1 MLLVFCVVSHAFGQR
16 RQRQPMVLRDLGR
29 ATLPLNGDWQ
39 FHEGDDLAWA
49 SPDYDDSAWQA
60 IRVGRSWEGQ
70 GHRNYKGFAWYRRR
84 LVVAPGSASGWTLAL
99 YLPNVDSACEVFWN
113 GVKVGSYGK
122 LPPDPVWYG
131 FIAATDKVMSL
142 GPVQSGE
149 LAIRVWKAPIVF
161 LNSPEEGGL
170 VEVPRVGSAEAV
182 AGLQIAAKYR
192 HLQAGLF
199 SLCLACIA
207 GIVGVVALLLWLRN
221 RNQQMLLWLSL
232 AMAFPVASYLL
243 LETSRAIPFR
253 IAYGVIGP
261 LIWIHDIAIWFL
273 LIVLLG
279 LQERRRLVRW
289 TRIIALT
296 GLALVLVDTVCQF
309 FDWTVWPPHRFLM
322 IDVGTTLPV
331 IYMELWGLALVFA
344 AFGKR
349 LDLARW
355 VLAIAVLLSDVLV
368 ALSDTTGLGQRWT
381 HWTLANKLRAPLFT
395 IGGTPLTAQM
405 LVNALLLVA
414 VLYSAWRYLLE
425 HNRQQ
430 NALEQEMRNARAV
443 QQILIPDEIPSVPGF
458 RIESVYKP
466 AGEVGGDFFQ
476 ILPIE
481 GNGLL
486 IMIGDVSGKGM
497 PAAMTVSLLVGTVRT
512 LAHYTLSPGE
522 ILAAMNQRM
531 LSRSHGGFT
540 TCLVMRVD
548 ADASLVVANAGHIAP
563 YRNGEEIDIE
573 NGLPLGLAPDVDYP
587 ETKLQLEPQ
596 DVLTLMSDG
605 VVEARN
611 QAGELFGFDRT
622 QSIARE
628 PAETIAQAAQWFGQ
642 EDDITVVTLTLLP
655 AVVLQT

>member
-1 MLLVFCVVSHAFGQR
+1 MLLVSCVVSHAFGQR

>member
-1 MLLVFCVVSHAFGQR
+1 
-16 RQRQPMVLRDLGR
+16 MVLRDLGR

-60 IRVGRSWEGQ
+60 IQVGRSWEGQ
-70 GHRNYKGFAWYRRR
+70 GHRNYTGFAWYRRR
-84 LVVAPGSASGWTLAL
+84 LVLAPGSASGWTLAL

-131 FIAATDKVMSL
+131 FGFGGAAGAVVTL
-142 GPVQSGE
+142 GPAQSGE
-149 LAIRVWKAPIVF
+149 LTIRVWKAPIVF

-170 VEVPRVGSAEAV
+170 VEVPRVGSAEAA

-192 HLQAGLF
+192 NLQAGLF

-273 LIVLLG
+273 LVVLLG

-289 TRIIALT
+289 TRMIALT
-296 GLALVLVDTVCQF
+296 GLALVLVDTVCQC
-309 FDWTVWPPHRFLM
+309 FDWTVWPPHRFLV

-381 HWTLANKLRAPLFT
+381 HWTLGTKLRAPLFT

-481 GNGLL
+481 DNGLL
-486 IMIGDVSGKGM
+486 IMFGDVSGKGM

-548 ADASLVVANAGHIAP
+548 ANASLVVANAGHIAP

-587 ETKLQLEPQ
+587 ETKLQLEPE

-655 AVVLQT
+655 TVVLQS

>member
-1 MLLVFCVVSHAFGQR
+1 VVPAAAGAAHGKRDQLDSCSVSAQR
-16 RQRQPMVLRDLGR
+16 RQ
-29 ATLPLNGDWQ
+29 
-39 FHEGDDLAWA
+39 
-49 SPDYDDSAWQA
+49 
-60 IRVGRSWEGQ
+60 
-70 GHRNYKGFAWYRRR
+70 
-84 LVVAPGSASGWTLAL
+84 
-99 YLPNVDSACEVFWN
+99 ACEVFWN
-113 GVKVGSYGK
+113 AVKVGSYGK

-131 FIAATDKVMSL
+131 FIAATDKMMSL
-142 GPVQSGE
+142 GPAQSGE

-182 AGLQIAAKYR
+182 AGLQIAAEYR

-207 GIVGVVALLLWLRN
+207 GIVCAVALLLWLRN
-221 RNQQMLLWLSL
+221 RNQQMLLWLSP

-243 LETSRAIPFR
+243 LETARAIPFR

-273 LIVLLG
+273 LVVLLG

-405 LVNALLLVA
+405 LVNAVLLAA

-443 QQILIPDEIPSVPGF
+443 QQILIPDEIPNVPGF

-466 AGEVGGDFFQ
+466 AG
-476 ILPIE
+476 
-481 GNGLL
+481 
-486 IMIGDVSGKGM
+486 
-497 PAAMTVSLLVGTVRT
+497 
-512 LAHYTLSPGE
+512 
-522 ILAAMNQRM
+522 
-531 LSRSHGGFT
+531 
-540 TCLVMRVD
+540 
-548 ADASLVVANAGHIAP
+548 
-563 YRNGEEIDIE
+563 
-573 NGLPLGLAPDVDYP
+573 
-587 ETKLQLEPQ
+587 
-596 DVLTLMSDG
+596 
-605 VVEARN
+605 
-611 QAGELFGFDRT
+611 
-622 QSIARE
+622 
-628 PAETIAQAAQWFGQ
+628 
-642 EDDITVVTLTLLP
+642 
-655 AVVLQT
+655 

>member
-1 MLLVFCVVSHAFGQR
+1 
-16 RQRQPMVLRDLGR
+16 
-29 ATLPLNGDWQ
+29 
-39 FHEGDDLAWA
+39 
-49 SPDYDDSAWQA
+49 
-60 IRVGRSWEGQ
+60 
-70 GHRNYKGFAWYRRR
+70 
-84 LVVAPGSASGWTLAL
+84 
-99 YLPNVDSACEVFWN
+99 
-113 GVKVGSYGK
+113 
-122 LPPDPVWYG
+122 
-131 FIAATDKVMSL
+131 
-142 GPVQSGE
+142 
-149 LAIRVWKAPIVF
+149 
-161 LNSPEEGGL
+161 
-170 VEVPRVGSAEAV
+170 
-182 AGLQIAAKYR
+182 
-192 HLQAGLF
+192 
-199 SLCLACIA
+199 
-207 GIVGVVALLLWLRN
+207 
-221 RNQQMLLWLSL
+221 
-232 AMAFPVASYLL
+232 MAFPVASYLL

-309 FDWTVWPPHRFLM
+309 SDWTVWPPHRFLM

-573 NGLPLGLAPDVDYP
+573 NGLPLGLARDVDYP